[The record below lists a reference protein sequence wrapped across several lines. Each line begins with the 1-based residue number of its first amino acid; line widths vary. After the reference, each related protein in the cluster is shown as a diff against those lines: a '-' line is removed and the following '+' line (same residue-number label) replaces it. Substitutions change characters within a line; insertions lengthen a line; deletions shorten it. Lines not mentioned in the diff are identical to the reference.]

1 MEALLIIGALAAG
14 AHYMNQDTTVVEQTA
29 SVENL
34 PKTTEFIF
42 NEGLENLDWSRAG
55 NFTTVA
61 SESTHVKWVMIT
73 GN

>member
-14 AHYMNQDTTVVEQTA
+14 AHYMNQDEPTVEQTA
-29 SVENL
+29 QVQNL
-34 PKTTEFIF
+34 PQTTEFIF

-55 NFTTVA
+55 NFTVT
-61 SESTHVKWVMIT
+61 STSTQVKWVMIT